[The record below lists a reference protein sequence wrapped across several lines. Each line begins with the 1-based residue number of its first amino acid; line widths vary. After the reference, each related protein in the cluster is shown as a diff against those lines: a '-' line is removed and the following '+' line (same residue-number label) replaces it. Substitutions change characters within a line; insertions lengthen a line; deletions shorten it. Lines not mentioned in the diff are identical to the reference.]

1 MSPEKMVMMTNQ
13 IASFFATQPDAD
25 KASRVADHLREF
37 WEPRMLDQLYAHV
50 DAGGAGLSPLALEGA
65 QKLRATA

>member
-50 DAGGAGLSPLALEGA
+50 DAGGNLVLERTTGEAA
-65 QKLRATA
+65 Q

>member
-25 KASRVADHLREF
+25 KASRVAHHLREF